1 MQNKINEL
9 ALTVLFLLRTLKIE
23 RLVKNKIVINDL
35 IWRRKIYIRIF
46 SVYSIS
52 MPQLMIAVHNK
63 C

>member
-1 MQNKINEL
+1 MQNKTNEL

-35 IWRRKIYIRIF
+35 TWRRKIYIRIF
-46 SVYSIS
+46 SIYSIS
-52 MPQLMIAVHNK
+52 MPQLMTAVHKK

>member
-1 MQNKINEL
+1 MQNKTNEL

-35 IWRRKIYIRIF
+35 TWRRKIYIRIF
-46 SVYSIS
+46 SVYSVS
-52 MPQLMIAVHNK
+52 MPQLMTAVHKK

>member
-1 MQNKINEL
+1 MQNKTNEL

-35 IWRRKIYIRIF
+35 TWRRKIYIRIF

-52 MPQLMIAVHNK
+52 MPQLMTAVHKK

>member
-52 MPQLMIAVHNK
+52 MPQLMTAVHNK

>member
-35 IWRRKIYIRIF
+35 TWRRKIYIRIF

-52 MPQLMIAVHNK
+52 MPQLMTAVHNK